1 VVITLPAVLDA
12 HALTKIHSLLAHA
25 PWEDGALSAGDQAR
39 QVKNNQQVPR
49 SSPAG
54 QAIQSL
60 VLQALEQQPLFL
72 SAALPKRVWAP
83 QVNRYEGATNHYGAH
98 VDSAIRLMPPNG
110 QPMRTDWSCTLFL
123 SPADTYEGGELLLHH
138 ALGRQQV
145 KLPAGHAVLYPANR
159 VHEVTPVTRGT
170 RLACFF
176 WVESLVRDAEHRQ
189 LLFDLDQTIM
199 AIRQRHGESDEATRL
214 TGTYH
219 NLLRLWATP

>member
-1 VVITLPAVLDA
+1 MLITLPAVLDA
-12 HALTKIHSLLAHA
+12 PALTTIHTLLLQA

-39 QVKNNQQVPR
+39 QVKSNQQVPR
-49 SSPAG
+49 NSSAG

-72 SAALPKRVWAP
+72 SAALPKRVWVP
-83 QVNRYEGATNHYGAH
+83 QVNRYEGTTNRYGPH
-98 VDSAIRLMPPNG
+98 VDSAIRLMPPQG

-123 SPADTYEGGELLLHH
+123 SPPDTYEGGELLIHDT
-138 ALGRQQV
+138 LGEQRV
-145 KLPAGHAVLYPANR
+145 KLPAGYAVLYPANR
-159 VHEVTPVTRGT
+159 VHEVTPVTKGS

-176 WVESLVRDAEHRQ
+176 WVESLVREAEHRQ

-199 AIRQRHGESDEATRL
+199 AIRQQHGESAQATRL

>member
-1 VVITLPAVLDA
+1 VLITLPSVLDA
-12 HALTKIHSLLAHA
+12 TALEKIHALLAHA
-25 PWEDGALSAGDQAR
+25 PWENGALSAGDQAR
-39 QVKNNQQVPR
+39 QAKSNQQVPR
-49 SSPAG
+49 NSPAG

-60 VLQALEQQPLFL
+60 LLQALEQQPLFL

-83 QVNRYEGATNHYGAH
+83 QVNRYEGATNRYGPH
-98 VDSAIRLMPPNG
+98 VDSAIRLIPPHG

-123 SPADTYEGGELLLHH
+123 SPPGTYEGGELLIHDT
-138 ALGRQQV
+138 LGEQRV

-159 VHEVTPVTRGT
+159 VHEVTPVTKGS

-176 WVESLVRDAEHRQ
+176 WVESLVREAEHRQ

-199 AIRQRHGESDEATRL
+199 AIRQQHGESAQATRL